1 MKPEKEVSSISH
13 KLEEIKK
20 IQRIIDPKYFREEL
34 LQNFISKTS
43 MNISRRL
50 AIDES
55 WLNDLILKGV
65 IVKEVEDKPLEE
77 VIVDIESLIYQDPE
91 PKYLAIL
98 VSDEYEV
105 RIYNSLRESGIAVVS
120 PDILIEGPVAVYRF
134 QLLKVEGEI
143 NKII

>member
-77 VIVDIESLIYQDPE
+77 VIVDMESLIYQDPE

-120 PDILIEGPVAVYRF
+120 PDILIEGPMAVYRF